1 MSNPMLKGSQIIYKG
16 TYWYAGTADSGG
28 IHTNS
33 GVLNHWFYIL
43 AMENLVQNDI

>member
-1 MSNPMLKGSQIIYKG
+1 MLKGSQIIYKG

-33 GVLNHWFYIL
+33 GVFKS
-43 AMENLVQNDI
+43 LVLYFI